1 MIPLRIRAKMADVQE
16 PTVFRLCSSALVEG
30 TNAFDAIFVT
40 EADGW
45 KQYQTRYGTLHL
57 EAPPHYNADGDVVLL
72 APKQK
77 IAHRL
82 IRASSPDNTL
92 LVTEQCDQL
101 CIMCSQPPKPKHYDL
116 FDFYMQAVLLA
127 PRAITI
133 GLSGGEPTLHKR
145 DLLSF
150 LSKATSARPDL
161 SFHILT
167 NGQHFEWED
176 LETLSRLSPLGV
188 VWGVPLYA
196 ESSQIHDEI
205 VGKSG
210 AFESVMKG
218 LSILGQA
225 GAAIEL
231 RTVILTRN
239 AEKLASLATLIGK
252 QLPFISTWAIMQL
265 ENIGYG
271 KKNWRELF
279 YDNSIDFGPIARA
292 LEVSQLYGQ
301 TVRLYNFPLCS
312 IPEGFRRNSVRSISD
327 WKRKYLE
334 LCSTCSQRNVCGGFF
349 SWYDHRF
356 GFENVRP
363 E

>member
-1 MIPLRIRAKMADVQE
+1 
-16 PTVFRLCSSALVEG
+16 
-30 TNAFDAIFVT
+30 
-40 EADGW
+40 
-45 KQYQTRYGTLHL
+45 
-57 EAPPHYNADGDVVLL
+57 
-72 APKQK
+72 
-77 IAHRL
+77 
-82 IRASSPDNTL
+82 
-92 LVTEQCDQL
+92 
-101 CIMCSQPPKPKHYDL
+101 MCSQPPKPNHYDL

-127 PRAITI
+127 PRGITI

-176 LETLSRLSPLGV
+176 LDTLSRFSPSAV

-196 ESSQIHDEI
+196 KSSQIHDEI

-239 AEKLASLATLIGK
+239 AEELAGLATLIGK

-292 LEVSQLYGQ
+292 LEVSRLYGQ

-312 IPEGFRRNSVRSISD
+312 IPEGFRRHSVRSISD

-334 LCSTCSQRNVCGGFF
+334 LCSTCAQRNVCGGFF